1 MEKVSVIVPIYN
13 SEKTLKKCIESIIS
27 QTYSNIEI
35 ILVNDGSKD
44 TSLNIM
50 KEYKE
55 KDSRI
60 IMISQPN
67 KGVSGARNTGI
78 KNATGDYITFID
90 SDDYIEKD
98 MLEETINIF
107 KKYDCDVVRNNY
119 KLAYKGGNVKFK
131 DELEEEKNTLVE
143 MKTQRNSI
151 IKKVLLGKVQS
162 YSWLLTIKSEIIK
175 KNQLLFDEDI
185 LFMED
190 IVFLM
195 RLLFVADNIFF
206 YNEPKYYYYQSN
218 NNSLTKNQTSY
229 IKNMNNILIM
239 KQRLIEI
246 LELNLNNQSDQYI
259 KIINTIYTNALIGY
273 LKISVIKQQDYE
285 MILKEL
291 KRMRERSIVKEMIE
305 NINPDILISRY
316 RVYISLFKKRRF
328 NLLVKIF
335 KIENILRK
343 VKKHEQN

>member
-67 KGVSGARNTGI
+67 KGLSGARNTGI

-131 DELEEEKNTLVE
+131 DELEEEKDTLVDITKHKE
-143 MKTQRNSI
+143 DI
-151 IKKVLLGKVQS
+151 VKKVILGKIQS
-162 YSWLLTIKSEIIK
+162 YSTLLTIKKEILENNK
-175 KNQLLFDEDI
+175 LLFDEDV
-185 LFMED
+185 LYMED
-190 IVFLM
+190 IVFLF
-195 RLLFVADNIFF
+195 RLLGVIKNIFF
-206 YNEPKYYYYQSN
+206 VNEPNYYYYQSN
-218 NNSLTKNQTSY
+218 SNSLTNNTKGY
-229 IKNMNNILIM
+229 IKNMSNILIM
-239 KQRLIEI
+239 RQRLEDI
-246 LELNLNNQSDQYI
+246 L
-259 KIINTIYTNALIGY
+259 
-273 LKISVIKQQDYE
+273 
-285 MILKEL
+285 
-291 KRMRERSIVKEMIE
+291 IE
-305 NINPDILISRY
+305 NINHADKYIKMINTTYVNAFIGYLRTTMKNKQDYEPILQELKKLRETENVKAMLKNKNTKIYPMRY
-316 RVYISLFKKRRF
+316 RIYILLFEKRKYKILVNIF
-328 NLLVKIF
+328 KLENLL
-335 KIENILRK
+335 RK
-343 VKKHEQN
+343 N

>member
-1 MEKVSVIVPIYN
+1 MEKISVIVPIYN
-13 SEKTLKKCIESIIS
+13 SEKTLKKCIESIIG

-35 ILVNDGSKD
+35 ILVNDGSQD
-44 TSLNIM
+44 TSLDIM

-67 KGVSGARNTGI
+67 KGLSCARNTGI

-98 MLEETINIF
+98 MLEDTINIF
-107 KKYDCDVVRNNY
+107 KKHDCDVVRNNY
-119 KLAYKGGNVKFK
+119 KLAYKGGSVKFR

-162 YSWLLTIKSEIIK
+162 YSWLLTIKRKVIK

-190 IVFLM
+190 IVFFM

-218 NNSLTKNQTSY
+218 NNSLTKNQKSY

-246 LELNLNNQSDQYI
+246 LELNLKNQSEQYI

-273 LKISVIKQQDYE
+273 LKISVIKQQNYE

-291 KRMRERSIVKEMIE
+291 KRMREQSRVKEMLE
-305 NINPDILISRY
+305 NINPDILALRY
-316 RVYISLFKKRRF
+316 RLYISLFKKRRF

-335 KIENILRK
+335 EIENILRK